1 MGHQRLGSLPKS
13 FRWNEL
19 VSLMSSEGGTDQ
31 PPFTDE
37 DVGDIV
43 RAALL
48 AADGAL
54 RKSIDDPGLRYTY
67 YLLTQIALASRH
79 RDWSRR
85 LAEVGLILAPDAD
98 VTDLIV
104 SLQSAVDDHL
114 FATRAT
120 SDTASAAQHAAGEA
134 ILSIIAPHSR
144 TLFGSSGEELRNA
157 MRSAST
163 KSGFSVLAQSF
174 FASFL
179 ARFLNFY
186 VSRVSAAET
195 GIGRIQQVGDLTR
208 FNDALKVHCRQSAE
222 IVRPFAGE
230 WYSKTEYERGITPEN
245 TGGFVA
251 VAIGK
256 LRAELHEQEGDS

>member
-19 VSLMSSEGGTDQ
+19 VSLMSSEGRSDEI
-31 PPFTDE
+31 PFTDE
-37 DVGDIV
+37 DVSNIV
-43 RAALL
+43 RTTLF

-54 RKSIDDPGLRYTY
+54 RKSIDDPGLRHAY
-67 YLLTQIALASRH
+67 YLLTQIALASRYP
-79 RDWSRR
+79 DWIQR
-85 LAEVGLILAPDAD
+85 LAKVGVILNPQADA
-98 VTDLIV
+98 TDLV
-104 SLQSAVDDHL
+104 VALQSAVDDHL
-114 FATRAT
+114 FTVRAS
-120 SDTASAAQHAAGEA
+120 SDVASAAQHAAGEA
-134 ILSIIAPHSR
+134 ILTIVGPRSR
-144 TLFGSSGEELRNA
+144 TLFGSSGEELRIAVRN
-157 MRSAST
+157 AST
-163 KSGFSVLAQSF
+163 KAGFSVLAQTF

-186 VSRVSAAET
+186 VSRISASET
-195 GIGRIQQVGDLTR
+195 GSGSIQQIGDLTH

-230 WYSKTEYERGITPEN
+230 WYSKTEYERGIAPDN

-256 LRAELHEQEGDS
+256 LRAELRTQADDS